1 MIAYLSIEEV
11 RVTLELIRQPLV
23 WGVQELSLVSN
34 SLEEGFVDLIL
45 DVIAMVLGF
54 FLLVVLEESLDFF
67 FKLVLLLIQVL
78 HHSII
83 LLLLFVVDGFKV

>member
-1 MIAYLSIEEV
+1 MIAYLGIEEV

-54 FLLVVLEESLDFF
+54 FLLVVLEESLDFL
-67 FKLVLLLIQVL
+67 FKFVLLLIQVL
-78 HHSII
+78 HNGII